1 MTNTKNLWGELP
13 TPKDLPIL
21 PNKLLKE
28 QGSKLTELT
37 SGALIGEVLLQN
49 QSGQDFKSRLRIKV
63 PSLNNYIF
71 NILEIRHNINLYP
84 VTVSDLTGQNQNGVC
99 QTIEDYEKKLENI
112 FTSPKV
118 KSVIE
123 ALLAQ
128 VSEETHEAE

>member
-1 MTNTKNLWGELP
+1 MTSTKNLWGELP
-13 TPKDLPIL
+13 APRELPSL
-21 PNKLLKE
+21 PNRILIE

-37 SGALIGEVLLQN
+37 SGALIGEVISQDQSNQLLA
-49 QSGQDFKSRLRIKV
+49 STLRIKV

-71 NILEIRHNINLYP
+71 NVVNIKYGINLYP
-84 VTVSDLTGQNQNGVC
+84 VTVSDLTGQSQNGVC
-99 QTIEDYEKKLENI
+99 KTVEDYEKKLENI

-118 KSVIE
+118 KSVIQ